1 MFPEASHDFAP
12 LIFTLSTIAI
22 IYTSLVALMQEDIK
36 KLIAYS
42 SVAHMGFVTMG
53 IFAGTTQGVAGGVFQ
68 MVSHGIVSGALFLC
82 VGIVYDRM
90 HTREITAYG
99 GLVNRMPLYALVFM
113 VFTMANVGL
122 PGTSGFV
129 GEFMTLIGTFKVSIP
144 TATIATLGVIL
155 SAAYALWL
163 YRKVIFGVL
172 TKPSLASIKDLTFR
186 ESLTLVPLVA
196 LTILFGVYPKP
207 VLDMSAASVQQLVNN
222 YSTAVTAIKQRR
234 CCHERRGSGQFA
246 MTFETAGYQLLPVL
260 PELVLAVGAMVL
272 LMLGAYRG
280 PQTTALITGLAI
292 ALLVVTGV
300 LELMLPV
307 GKLTTFGGSFIVDDF
322 ARFLKILA
330 LIGSAATLI
339 LSKEF
344 LEDQSRKLFEF
355 AILVMLST
363 LGMMVLISAGDLIT
377 LYLGLE
383 LMSLALYV
391 VAASNRDNA
400 KSTEAGLK
408 YFVLGALSSGML
420 LYGASL
426 IYGFTGTVSFAGIAA
441 AAKTGSIGI
450 VFGLVFL
457 LAGLCFKVSAVPFHM
472 WTPDVYEG
480 APTPVTAFFASAPK
494 VAALAVFT
502 RVALTAF
509 PGITSQW
516 QQIVVFVAIA
526 SMVLGSFAAIGQSN
540 IKRLMAYSSIG
551 HMGFALVGLA
561 AGTPEGAQGV
571 LVYIAIYVAM
581 TLSSFAIIL
590 AMKRG
595 GRHVENI
602 SDFSGL
608 SRTNPL
614 LAFFF
619 AMVLFSLAGIP
630 PLAGFFAKF
639 YVFVAAIKAGLFTLA
654 VVGVLASVVG
664 AFYYLTIIKVMYFDE
679 PLAKLDPMRVE
690 LRTVLAVAGLF
701 NILFFVYPA
710 PLVSAAT
717 VAAKSLF

>member
-1 MFPEASHDFAP
+1 MSF
-12 LIFTLSTIAI
+12 
-22 IYTSLVALMQEDIK
+22 
-36 KLIAYS
+36 
-42 SVAHMGFVTMG
+42 
-53 IFAGTTQGVAGGVFQ
+53 
-68 MVSHGIVSGALFLC
+68 
-82 VGIVYDRM
+82 
-90 HTREITAYG
+90 
-99 GLVNRMPLYALVFM
+99 
-113 VFTMANVGL
+113 
-122 PGTSGFV
+122 
-129 GEFMTLIGTFKVSIP
+129 
-144 TATIATLGVIL
+144 
-155 SAAYALWL
+155 
-163 YRKVIFGVL
+163 
-172 TKPSLASIKDLTFR
+172 
-186 ESLTLVPLVA
+186 ES
-196 LTILFGVYPKP
+196 
-207 VLDMSAASVQQLVNN
+207 
-222 YSTAVTAIKQRR
+222 
-234 CCHERRGSGQFA
+234 
-246 MTFETAGYQLLPVL
+246 AGYQLLPVL
-260 PELVLAVGAMVL
+260 PELVLAAGAMVL

-280 PQTTALITGLAI
+280 EQTTSLVAGLAVC
-292 ALLVVTGV
+292 LLVLTGV
-300 LELMLPV
+300 LELMLPA
-307 GKLTTFGGSFIVDDF
+307 GKLTTFAGSFIVDDF

-330 LIGSAATLI
+330 LIGSVATLV
-339 LSKEF
+339 LSTEF
-344 LEDQSRKLFEF
+344 LADPSRRIFEYS
-355 AILVMLST
+355 ILVLLST
-363 LGMMVLISAGDLIT
+363 LGMMVLISAGDLIM

-441 AAKTGSIGI
+441 AATTGSVGI

-502 RVALTAF
+502 RVTLTAF
-509 PGITSQW
+509 PGIVTQW

-526 SMVLGSFAAIGQSN
+526 SMALGSFAAIGQKN

-571 LVYIAIYVAM
+571 LVYISIYVAM
-581 TLSSFAIIL
+581 TLGSFAVIL
-590 AMKRG
+590 TMKRNG
-595 GRHVENI
+595 EHVENI
-602 SDFSGL
+602 SDFAGL

-619 AMVLFSLAGIP
+619 AMLLFSLAGIP
-630 PLAGFFAKF
+630 PLAGFFAKW

-654 VVGVLASVVG
+654 VVGVLTSVVG

-679 PLAKLDPMRVE
+679 PLVKLDPMRME

-701 NILFFVYPA
+701 NIFFFVYPG
-710 PLVSAAT
+710 PLVSVAT

>member
-1 MFPEASHDFAP
+1 
-12 LIFTLSTIAI
+12 
-22 IYTSLVALMQEDIK
+22 
-36 KLIAYS
+36 
-42 SVAHMGFVTMG
+42 
-53 IFAGTTQGVAGGVFQ
+53 
-68 MVSHGIVSGALFLC
+68 
-82 VGIVYDRM
+82 
-90 HTREITAYG
+90 
-99 GLVNRMPLYALVFM
+99 
-113 VFTMANVGL
+113 
-122 PGTSGFV
+122 
-129 GEFMTLIGTFKVSIP
+129 
-144 TATIATLGVIL
+144 
-155 SAAYALWL
+155 
-163 YRKVIFGVL
+163 
-172 TKPSLASIKDLTFR
+172 
-186 ESLTLVPLVA
+186 
-196 LTILFGVYPKP
+196 
-207 VLDMSAASVQQLVNN
+207 MS
-222 YSTAVTAIKQRR
+222 
-234 CCHERRGSGQFA
+234 
-246 MTFETAGYQLLPVL
+246 FEGAGYQLLPVL
-260 PELVLAVGAMVL
+260 PELVLAFGAMVL
-272 LMLGAYRG
+272 LMVGAYRG
-280 PQTTALITGLAI
+280 AQVTSLVTGLAVC
-292 ALLVVTGV
+292 LLVLTGV
-300 LELMLPV
+300 LELLLPA
-307 GKLTTFGGSFIVDDF
+307 GRASTFSGSFIVDDF

-330 LIGSAATLI
+330 LIGSVATLV
-339 LSKEF
+339 LSAEF
-344 LEDQSRKLFEF
+344 LGDEKRRIFEY
-355 AILVMLST
+355 AILVVLST
-363 LGMMVLISAGDLIT
+363 VGMMVLISAGDLIM

-441 AAKTGSIGI
+441 AAKTGSVGL

-457 LAGLCFKVSAVPFHM
+457 LAGLCFKISAVPFHM

-509 PGITSQW
+509 PGILSQW
-516 QQIVVFVAIA
+516 QQVVVFVAIA
-526 SMVLGSFAAIGQSN
+526 SMVLGSFAAIGQKN

-561 AGTPEGAQGV
+561 AGTAEGAQGV

-581 TLSSFAIIL
+581 TLGSFAIIL

-602 SDFSGL
+602 SDFAGL

-619 AMVLFSLAGIP
+619 SMLLFSLAGIP

-639 YVFVAAIKAGLFTLA
+639 YVFVAAIKAGLFTLS
-654 VVGVLASVVG
+654 VVGVLTSVVG
-664 AFYYLTIIKVMYFDE
+664 AYYYLLIVKVMYFDE
-679 PLAKLDPMRVE
+679 PLPKLDPVRLE

-701 NILFFVYPA
+701 NIFFFAYPG
-710 PLVSAAT
+710 PLVSIASS
-717 VAAKSLF
+717 AAKSLF

>member
-1 MFPEASHDFAP
+1 MN
-12 LIFTLSTIAI
+12 
-22 IYTSLVALMQEDIK
+22 
-36 KLIAYS
+36 
-42 SVAHMGFVTMG
+42 
-53 IFAGTTQGVAGGVFQ
+53 FQ
-68 MVSHGIVSGALFLC
+68 S
-82 VGIVYDRM
+82 
-90 HTREITAYG
+90 
-99 GLVNRMPLYALVFM
+99 
-113 VFTMANVGL
+113 
-122 PGTSGFV
+122 
-129 GEFMTLIGTFKVSIP
+129 
-144 TATIATLGVIL
+144 
-155 SAAYALWL
+155 
-163 YRKVIFGVL
+163 
-172 TKPSLASIKDLTFR
+172 
-186 ESLTLVPLVA
+186 
-196 LTILFGVYPKP
+196 
-207 VLDMSAASVQQLVNN
+207 
-222 YSTAVTAIKQRR
+222 
-234 CCHERRGSGQFA
+234 
-246 MTFETAGYQLLPVL
+246 AGYPLLPVL

-280 PQTTALITGLAI
+280 QGTTRLVTTLAVV
-292 ALLVVTGV
+292 LLAVTGV
-300 LELMLPV
+300 LELLLPA

-330 LIGSAATLI
+330 LIGSAVTLI
-339 LSKEF
+339 LSSEF
-344 LEDQSRKLFEF
+344 LSDPSRRIFEYS
-355 AILVMLST
+355 ILVVLST
-363 LGMMVLISAGDLIT
+363 LGMMVLISAGDLIM

-420 LYGASL
+420 LYGGSL
-426 IYGFTGTVSFAGIAA
+426 IYGFTGTVGFAGIAA
-441 AAKTGSIGI
+441 AAKGGDIGV
-450 VFGLVFL
+450 VFGIVFL

-509 PGITSQW
+509 PGIVPQW
-516 QQIVVFVAIA
+516 QQIIVFVAIA
-526 SMVLGSFAAIGQSN
+526 SMVLGSFAAIGQKN

-561 AGTPEGAQGV
+561 SGTVEGAQGV
-571 LVYIAIYVAM
+571 LIYIAIYVAM
-581 TLSSFAIIL
+581 TLGTFAIIL
-590 AMKRG
+590 AMKRNG
-595 GRHVENI
+595 QAVENI
-602 SDFSGL
+602 SDFAGL

-619 AMVLFSLAGIP
+619 AMLLFSLAGIP

-654 VVGVLASVVG
+654 VIGVLASVVG

-679 PLAKLDPMRVE
+679 PLTKLDPMRME

-701 NILFFVYPA
+701 NIFFFVYPG
-710 PLVSAAT
+710 PLVSVAT